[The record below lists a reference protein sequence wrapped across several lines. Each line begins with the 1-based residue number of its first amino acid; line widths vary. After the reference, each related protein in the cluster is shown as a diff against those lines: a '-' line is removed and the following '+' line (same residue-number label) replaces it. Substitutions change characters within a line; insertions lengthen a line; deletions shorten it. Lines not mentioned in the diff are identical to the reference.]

1 MRVATL
7 FTLSLGS
14 LLCALPPAQAEQ
26 QSAKPAPLASKQLNQ
41 LFAELAKSSSPDEAQ
56 SLVTQIETLFRQSGS
71 ATVELLMARAQSA
84 LEAGD
89 TGTARKMYESVTKLA
104 PDYAEGWQRR
114 AQLQAAA
121 GDDAGALLSLQKS
134 VALNPRS
141 FSALAQL
148 ADMLGDYGDK
158 KGALSLY
165 RKLLALNPMSEQA
178 IRAVRRLA
186 REVEGEKI

>member
-7 FTLSLGS
+7 FTLGLGS

-26 QSAKPAPLASKQLNQ
+26 QSAKPAPSESKKLDQ

-71 ATVELLMARAQSA
+71 ATVELLMGRGQSA

-178 IRAVRRLA
+178 ARAVRRLS